1 MGRLWAGEAKESQ
14 DSATNGHGHHQKD
27 QKQFTD
33 GESSGVAPGP
43 SQGLQTLER
52 TQNQLVPQV
61 GLRLGAVLPDSM
73 AEALCLH
80 PDPGRPEIA
89 SQETTSTDMVGKHCI
104 LELYDCD
111 SSRLDDEAFLRDAI
125 TAAAKRAGATL
136 LNLITHRFEPQG
148 VTGLALLA
156 ESHISIHTWPE
167 SGYAAVDV
175 FTCGDH
181 TMPERACAVLSEELG
196 STRQNL
202 RSFRRRTPS
211 TVAEAQR
218 EPVGV

>member
-1 MGRLWAGEAKESQ
+1 MAK
-14 DSATNGHGHHQKD
+14 A
-27 QKQFTD
+27 
-33 GESSGVAPGP
+33 SS
-43 SQGLQTLER
+43 
-52 TQNQLVPQV
+52 
-61 GLRLGAVLPDSM
+61 
-73 AEALCLH
+73 CLH
-80 PDPGRPEIA
+80 PDPGRPATPVPQRENV
-89 SQETTSTDMVGKHCI
+89 QTDMVGKHCI

-111 SSRLDDEAFLRDAI
+111 SSRLDDEAFLRNAI
-125 TAAAKRAGATL
+125 TSAAKRAGATL

-211 TVAEAQR
+211 AIADTQR
-218 EPVGV
+218 EPLPA

>member
-1 MGRLWAGEAKESQ
+1 MGGLWAGEAKESQ

-27 QKQFTD
+27 QQQFTD
-33 GESSGVAPGP
+33 GESSRVAPGP
-43 SQGLQTLER
+43 SQGLQRLKR
-52 TQNQLVPQV
+52 QQNQHVPQV

-111 SSRLDDEAFLRDAI
+111 SS
-125 TAAAKRAGATL
+125 RAGATL